1 MSINKNNDSSNDDAK
16 RAYLKG
22 GKFDI
27 IKVKEEMKLIPDFEE
42 KKRFLEQRR
51 REYLQEIEQNEKA
64 HFIRAVDLEFDF
76 MRQFRSYYE
85 EEKDFEKVIFRGSP
99 GHLAHLFYEMLE
111 SRDDNGNRL
120 FGESSVSNLTE
131 MICRCFCKPDGSS
144 FSAVIIRTYLS
155 GYRSGELKWTED
167 DSSAKYN

>member
-1 MSINKNNDSSNDDAK
+1 MSINKNNDPSNDDAK

-51 REYLQEIEQNEKA
+51 REYLQEIEQNEKD
-64 HFIRAVDLEFDF
+64 HFIRAVDIELDF
-76 MRQFRSYYE
+76 MRQCRSYYE
-85 EEKDFEKVIFRGSP
+85 EEKDFEKVIFKGSP
-99 GHLAHLFYEMLE
+99 GHLTHLFHEMLE
-111 SRDDNGNRL
+111 VRDDNGNRL

-144 FSAVIIRTYLS
+144 FNKDTIRMYLS
-155 GYRSGELKWTED
+155 GYRSGDLKWMED
-167 DSSAKYN
+167 DSKAKYN

>member
-51 REYLQEIEQNEKA
+51 REYLQEIEQNEKD
-64 HFIRAVDLEFDF
+64 HFVRMVDLEFDF
-76 MRQFRSYYE
+76 MRQCRSYYE
-85 EEKDFEKVIFRGSP
+85 EEKDFEKVIFTETP
-99 GHLAHLFYEMLE
+99 GHLAHIFYELIE
-111 SRDDNGNRL
+111 SRDKNGNRL
-120 FGESSVSNLTE
+120 FKGSINDLTKI
-131 MICRCFCKPDGSS
+131 ICKCFCKPDGSS
-144 FSAVIIRTYLS
+144 FDKHSIRMYLS
-155 GYRSGELKWTED
+155 GYRNGDIKWTDD
-167 DSSAKYN
+167 DSKAKYN

>member
-1 MSINKNNDSSNDDAK
+1 MSINKNNDPSNDDAK

-64 HFIRAVDLEFDF
+64 HFIRAVDIEFDF
-76 MRQFRSYYE
+76 MRQCRSYYE
-85 EEKDFEKVIFRGSP
+85 EEKDFEKVILSNAP
-99 GHLAHLFYEMLE
+99 GHLAHLFYEMIE
-111 SRDDNGNRL
+111 SRDENGNHL
-120 FGESSVSNLTE
+120 FEGSLNDLTKI
-131 MICRCFCKPDGSS
+131 ICKFFCKPDGSS
-144 FSAVIIRTYLS
+144 FSKEVIGTYLF
-155 GYRSGELKWTED
+155 GYRNGKLKWMED
-167 DSSAKYN
+167 DSNAKYN